1 MSANVKTHP
10 VALALALVITAAKN
24 AKSDATAAGQTKGKL
39 IVRLREAATVA
50 DAEGWEGKRTAEAF
64 KAMAKLEG
72 IADGTAKPYAVA
84 LQGYVAAL
92 NDGESITT
100 GYGTDGT
107 KPMPAPTAREYAQ
120 YTAEER
126 ATRARLKALRS
137 RIAAAVKRG
146 SDEAQL
152 AEVASQL
159 ETLWPEVD
167 AKPAEPVVDLADFFG
182 EEAEAA

>member
-1 MSANVKTHP
+1 MSANLKTHP
-10 VALALALVITAAKN
+10 VALALSKVIEAAALSAQLG
-24 AKSDATAAGQTKGKL
+24 TAAGQTKGKL
-39 IVRLREAATVA
+39 IERIREAAKVA
-50 DAEGWEGKRTAEAF
+50 DSEGWEGKRTAEAF
-64 KAMAKLEG
+64 RAMAKLEG

-84 LQGYVAAL
+84 LHGYVAAL
-92 NDGESITT
+92 NDGEAIDT
-100 GYGTDGT
+100 GYGNDGT

-137 RIAAAVKRG
+137 RIAAAAKRG

-152 AEVASQL
+152 EAVAAQL
-159 ETLWPEVD
+159 ETLWPETE
-167 AKPAEPVVDLADFFG
+167 AKPAEPVIDLADFFG